1 MKEQFL
7 IILQVLVV
15 VLVVILR
22 RGQQA
27 GDMADAF
34 GDALPEEKLSAQAQV
49 LGVFDKAE
57 TNNSSLAST
66 QLILQQK
73 SKVTWCGYIE
83 AWKIIMYY
91 VISNLSMKALHSG
104 SLPDITNVY
113 GDLWPP
119 TESLGM
125 EEQDNGSF
133 KLTAD
138 GWVHLGTDHHHAL

>member
-7 IILQVLVV
+7 VILQVLVV

-73 SKVTWCGYIE
+73 SKVT
-83 AWKIIMYY
+83 
-91 VISNLSMKALHSG
+91 
-104 SLPDITNVY
+104 
-113 GDLWPP
+113 
-119 TESLGM
+119 
-125 EEQDNGSF
+125 
-133 KLTAD
+133 
-138 GWVHLGTDHHHAL
+138 